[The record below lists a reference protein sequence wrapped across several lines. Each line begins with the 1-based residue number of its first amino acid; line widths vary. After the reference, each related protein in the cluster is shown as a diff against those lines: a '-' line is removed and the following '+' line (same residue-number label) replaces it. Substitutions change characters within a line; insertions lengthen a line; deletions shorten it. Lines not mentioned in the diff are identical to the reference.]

1 MNRAT
6 GKPIFGVAELPV
18 PQTEVTDERL
28 FRARQ
33 SGFSCAVLG
42 IIEML
47 LRLPLFFSLGFLL
60 LETLGPACG
69 RDLDAH
75 WLFYMKHPRRH
86 STQRKAKALDR
97 ARELLQAILDGRRNP
112 YEGYRELHAIYTSW
126 EPERLEV
133 ALSTPRHRA

>member
-1 MNRAT
+1 LNRAT

-75 WLFYMKHPRRH
+75 LAFLHETPA
-86 STQRKAKALDR
+86 T
-97 ARELLQAILDGRRNP
+97 IL
-112 YEGYRELHAIYTSW
+112 YTTKGKG
-126 EPERLEV
+126 P
-133 ALSTPRHRA
+133 